1 MNMHQNISH
10 ALVEMHD
17 YKLIPL
23 KVVNH
28 LLECISNLTY
38 ILLNLIDPFCPKNFA
53 QRYLVRQVEQ
63 FSGPC
68 LA

>member
-1 MNMHQNISH
+1 MRQNISY

-17 YKLIPL
+17 YKLALL

-38 ILLNLIDPFCPKNFA
+38 ST
-53 QRYLVRQVEQ
+53 Q
-63 FSGPC
+63 FH
-68 LA
+68 

>member
-1 MNMHQNISH
+1 MTYNLRVTIHTKKQVCLINMRQNISY

-17 YKLIPL
+17 YKLALL

-38 ILLNLIDPFCPKNFA
+38 ST
-53 QRYLVRQVEQ
+53 Q
-63 FSGPC
+63 FH
-68 LA
+68 